1 MDSES
6 IGLEALSILTDS
18 SVVNEGSGVW
28 NSSSKFLATSNHLIA
43 ANVGQQNWADVRD
56 PVLDVVDP
64 GKGQAGFQEERPSKL
79 GDQAVLA
86 AEELW
91 SCLLK
96 SGPKI

>member
-1 MDSES
+1 M
-6 IGLEALSILTDS
+6 
-18 SVVNEGSGVW
+18 
-28 NSSSKFLATSNHLIA
+28 
-43 ANVGQQNWADVRD
+43 GQQNWADVRD